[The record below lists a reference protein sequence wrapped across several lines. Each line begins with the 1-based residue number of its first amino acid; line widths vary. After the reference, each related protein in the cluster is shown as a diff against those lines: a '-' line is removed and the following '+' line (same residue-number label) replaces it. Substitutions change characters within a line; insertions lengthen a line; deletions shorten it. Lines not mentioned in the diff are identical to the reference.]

1 MAEFIIVY
9 IVYVYNRMKLDFVGL
24 IIKGEEERSV
34 VSAAM
39 GLHKDG
45 VTLLSHLEFRP
56 VIKIIT

>member
-24 IIKGEEERSV
+24 IIKGKEERSV
-34 VSAAM
+34 AI